1 VVLTHLL
8 KNEAGKRTSLFLVLT
23 ITVLV
28 TFFILPSYSIQKAH
42 AAEIT
47 LAWDQN
53 SEPDIAGYRIYYGQ
67 ESHSYTNVV
76 DIGKHTSCVIADL
89 EDGET
94 YYFAATA
101 YNTDGFESGYSNE
114 ISNGEPGTT
123 PDQAPDDGDGGAASG
138 GSGGGGS
145 SCFIDT
151 ASFGFPVVQLK
162 ENTRCDFSKI
172 KRIMQHIIFR
182 DRL

>member
-1 VVLTHLL
+1 MVLTHLL
-8 KNEAGKRTSLFLVLT
+8 KNEAGKRTSLFLVLALT
-23 ITVLV
+23 FLSV
-28 TFFILPSYSIQKAH
+28 FFIIPAISIQNIH

-53 SEPDIAGYRIYYGQ
+53 SEPDIAGYRVYYGQ

-76 DIGKHTSCVIADL
+76 DVGNYTSCVIADL
-89 EDGET
+89 EDGGT
-94 YYFAATA
+94 YFFAATA

-114 ISNGEPGTT
+114 ISNGEPGAT
-123 PDQAPDDGDGGAASG
+123 PDQAPDDGDGGAAGG

-151 ASFGFPVVQLK
+151 TACGFPVAQLK
-162 ENTRCDFSKI
+162 ESTLCGFLNV
-172 KRIMQHIIFR
+172 KRIIQHIIFHN
-182 DRL
+182 